1 MTVNRPLAFP
11 DSPDTGKQAMLEA
24 ERALHERMMGD
35 PRYAARQPTE
45 RELAEYAAMDAAE
58 EQARAA
64 YQAVEI
70 EMAALSNASPEGA
83 RLAGPLF
90 SYREVDPGFV
100 DKLGR
105 NTVQHEREYTALA
118 DKRRKLMDEE
128 RDIRTANNQRRAE
141 IALAQSRRG

>member
-1 MTVNRPLAFP
+1 MTYRPNAFP
-11 DSPDTGKQAMLEA
+11 DSPETGKQAMLEA

-45 RELAEYAAMDAAE
+45 RELAEYAAMDARE
-58 EQARAA
+58 EAARQA
-64 YQAVEI
+64 YLDVES
-70 EMAALSNASPEGA
+70 EMGALSRSAPEGA

-100 DKLGR
+100 DQLGR
-105 NTVQHEREYTALA
+105 NTVAHEAAYTALA
-118 DKRRKLMDEE
+118 NRRVELMDAEA
-128 RDIRTANNQRRAE
+128 DIRTANNQRRAE